1 MLFRPSFHLAIVNLE
16 VSTRSSLDMVILGT
30 SQVKQQV
37 GTKDGNMIIE
47 SLLRVNHT
55 IKRGPGS
62 RTSSSTLSH
71 AKSTEPLV
79 KPARTPTSGS
89 KKHSFQDSRELE
101 NTIDCNFS
109 EAISDYCKI
118 KGMVRIHGRSST
130 IFTSNSAGN
139 KSWLIRPYPRKGSDA
154 MTSVRE
160 WTIKPGDQ
168 GSRYPECNQTHAHPI
183 ILFSMAGFSGN
194 YFHAFS
200 DIIIPLF
207 TNSQIFNGKVH
218 LLVTN
223 YKGWWITKFQ
233 VLLDQLSYHQ
243 VVDIDRDDRVH
254 CYPNA
259 VIGLRSHR
267 ELGIDSSRSPN
278 GYSMKDFR
286 NFMRSAYS
294 LERQVAI
301 KLNSNDDR
309 RPPRLM
315 IISRKATRRLTNEA
329 SIVKMAR
336 NIGYEVVMANVTHTT
351 NLSRFAQVVNSCDV
365 FMGVHGAGLTNMVF
379 LPDNAVVVQVVPLGG
394 IEGFAKT
401 DFGEPSKEMKL
412 RYLKY
417 SIRVKESSLS
427 TKYAADDVV
436 LRDPMVIHRRGWDA
450 IRNIYLL
457 QQNVKLDVRRFR
469 STLLKALKLLRN

>member
-37 GTKDGNMIIE
+37 GTKDGKMIIE
-47 SLLRVNHT
+47 SLLRINHT
-55 IKRGPGS
+55 IKRSPGS
-62 RTSSSTLSH
+62 RTSSKPLS
-71 AKSTEPLV
+71 STEPLV
-79 KPARTPTSGS
+79 KPARTPTSAS
-89 KKHSFQDSRELE
+89 KKHSFQDSH
-101 NTIDCNFS
+101 CNFS

-130 IFTSNSAGN
+130 IFTSNLAGN

-160 WTIKPGDQ
+160 WTIKPGQ
-168 GSRYPECNQTHAHPI
+168 GSRYPECNKTHAHPT

-207 TNSQIFNGKVH
+207 TNSRIFNGKVH

-223 YKGWWITKFQ
+223 YKGWWITKFR
-233 VLLDQLSYHQ
+233 VLLSQLSYHQ
-243 VVDIDRDDRVH
+243 VVDIDGEDRVH
-254 CYPNA
+254 CYQNA

-286 NFMRSAYS
+286 DFLSSAYS

-301 KLNSNDDR
+301 KLNSNYNR
-309 RPPRLM
+309 RPRLM

-417 SIRVKESSLS
+417 SIRVRESSLS
-427 TKYAADDVV
+427 TKYTADDAV
-436 LRDPMVIHRRGWDA
+436 LRDPMVIHRQGWDA

-457 QQNVKLDVRRFR
+457 QQNVKLDIRRFR